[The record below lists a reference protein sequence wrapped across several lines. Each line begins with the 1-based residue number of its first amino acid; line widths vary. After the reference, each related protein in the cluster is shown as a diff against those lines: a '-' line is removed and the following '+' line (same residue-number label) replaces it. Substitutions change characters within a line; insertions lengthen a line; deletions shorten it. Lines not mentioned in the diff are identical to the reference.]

1 MSVSHGKKGKK
12 KRRKKKEEKGLTLY
26 SSSKQF
32 ASISSTHT
40 HTHPSIANF
49 HSFLP
54 SMSWPPMEGDPCKA
68 KRKNYCYKKKEKKKK
83 KKSLG
88 EN

>member
-1 MSVSHGKKGKK
+1 MGRRKGKK
-12 KRRKKKEEKGLTLY
+12 KEGKKKKEEKGLTLY

-32 ASISSTHT
+32 ASIPQHTHT

-54 SMSWPPMEGDPCKA
+54 SMS
-68 KRKNYCYKKKEKKKK
+68 
-83 KKSLG
+83 
-88 EN
+88 